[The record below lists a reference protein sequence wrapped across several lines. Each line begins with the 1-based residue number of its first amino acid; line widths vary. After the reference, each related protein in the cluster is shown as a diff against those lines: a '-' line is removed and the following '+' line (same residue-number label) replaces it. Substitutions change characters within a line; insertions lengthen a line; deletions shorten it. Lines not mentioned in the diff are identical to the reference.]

1 MALDTWLIYLLA
13 SIGLSLTPGPN
24 SLLALTHGALY
35 GARRTLFTIVGGV
48 FGFERF
54 DFGAGEE
61 RKLAEV
67 FADLGILGVYEE
79 LVELVGARFFR
90 IEPDGATLGFA
101 ELCAVGF
108 GDERKGESPGG
119 ESRFFADEIGA
130 GRDLPPVDQHRH
142 VQLPLNPLLLRL
154 LLHPSWLQSES
165 KPHQHPLLKLPEV
178 LRGLHHR
185 S

>member
-1 MALDTWLIYLLA
+1 MNGARNFGGEGFVGLA
-13 SIGLSLTPGPN
+13 STG
-24 SLLALTHGALY
+24 
-35 GARRTLFTIVGGV
+35 VGGV

-61 RKLAEV
+61 RELAEV

-130 GRDLPPVDQHRH
+130 GRDVA
-142 VQLPLNPLLLRL
+142 PLLGATDL
-154 LLHPSWLQSES
+154 EFA
-165 KPHQHPLLKLPEV
+165 V
-178 LRGLHHR
+178 
-185 S
+185 